1 MPDLSVTVCGRE
13 FPISCGEGEEEQLL
27 AAAALLDS
35 ESRALL
41 KKDERLT
48 EQKMLLMAGLILADR
63 TTGLQRDLRIERQR
77 GEGVG
82 KGGWRSEGG
91 TSGSHSGGLWIV
103 CPKLLLVLKSWRR
116 WLRKRLLLKSFRLR

>member
-77 GEGVG
+77 VRELEREVG
-82 KGGWRSEGG
+82 GPKEARPAVTQAALDSLSE
-91 TSGSHSGGLWIV
+91 IAARAE
-103 CPKLLLVLKSWRR
+103 VLATMVEEKASP
-116 WLRKRLLLKSFRLR
+116 

>member
-48 EQKMLLMAGLILADR
+48 EQRMLLMAGLVLADR
-63 TTGLQRDLRIERQR
+63 ATGLQRDLRIERQR
-77 GEGVG
+77 VRELEREVG
-82 KGGWRSEGG
+82 GPKEARPAVTQAALDNLSE
-91 TSGSHSGGLWIV
+91 IAARAE
-103 CPKLLLVLKSWRR
+103 VLATMVEEKASP
-116 WLRKRLLLKSFRLR
+116 